1 MGTWLVIVMFI
12 LFIRVGLV
20 IAFVVTGVSIFYPEK
35 GMESLGPEASHDLD
49 IVREP
54 SEGNI

>member
-1 MGTWLVIVMFI
+1 MVIVMFI